1 MINHQTPVVRFW
13 RYVILQSSMKIKEN
27 LIRGLA
33 ILKYLIEFSCFM
45 RGRIT
50 KKKLTWVSKAAL
62 QKHLYYTWPSSLVS
76 VMDISSS
83 GCLSFTLNYSP
94 TICGSHRH
102 SSGAVLVVTWKVTTA
117 NATASELPK
126 SLRYQL
132 AICCGDQ
139 MGNQPCE
146 SMSCSVLFDLA
157 MFADHK
163 ETVNVSVLTFYFSV
177 LTFYFHLFS

>member
-1 MINHQTPVVRFW
+1 M
-13 RYVILQSSMKIKEN
+13 
-27 LIRGLA
+27 
-33 ILKYLIEFSCFM
+33 
-45 RGRIT
+45 
-50 KKKLTWVSKAAL
+50 
-62 QKHLYYTWPSSLVS
+62 
-76 VMDISSS
+76 
-83 GCLSFTLNYSP
+83 
-94 TICGSHRH
+94 
-102 SSGAVLVVTWKVTTA
+102 TTA

-139 MGNQPCE
+139 TGNQPCE

-177 LTFYFHLFS
+177 LTFYFHLFSQKNISLITFPAFAKGGMTMGIKLVKPISVNEIVFNEAINSLIKCCNL